1 MGDGRNEDEQRAEA
15 PRPHADEQQ
24 EPRAEGDDQQAGD
37 QQAGDQ
43 QAMEL
48 PGDTGEPDVLL
59 DVPVVKV
66 EEISL
71 EVDDLEARVSLTAH
85 VGNLVALDVGAE
97 AYLGKLNLKLKGVE
111 AKALLKV
118 RLQKVYAIL
127 ARTLTTIDH
136 HPEILTKVLGPAG
149 EAVGSLGKTVEKAV
163 PSLGKT
169 VEKAVPQVG
178 EAVRGAAEKT
188 APEVGKA
195 VRSTVAQ
202 AVPGVT
208 STIDT
213 TIDKAATGAQQVT
226 EKLDEA
232 RHDATRP
239 LWWWPIARA
248 ARHAARYPRRSAAA
262 TRRFL
267 HSHRRLAR

>member
-1 MGDGRNEDEQRAEA
+1 MEDERNEGEQRAEA

-24 EPRAEGDDQQAGD
+24 ELRAGRD
-37 QQAGDQ
+37 DQ

-48 PGDTGEPDVLL
+48 PSDTGEPDVLL

-149 EAVGSLGKTVEKAV
+149 EAVGSLGRTVEKAV

-169 VEKAVPQVG
+169 VEQTVEKAVPQVG
-178 EAVRGAAEKT
+178 KAVRGAVEKT
-188 APEVGKA
+188 VPEVGK
-195 VRSTVAQ
+195 

-208 STIDT
+208 STV
-213 TIDKAATGAQQVT
+213 DKAASGAQQVT

-232 RHDATRP
+232 RHDAMRP

-248 ARHAARYPRRSAAA
+248 ARHAARYPRRGAAA